1 MAATTLEHPGA
12 PAARSASLLDRV
24 LNIRVAAP
32 LIALIVLTILVIV
45 PLVVMAI
52 ASVRP
57 ANSRPLG
64 FDAFVLS
71 NFVDVFGH
79 PSTPTMLRNTLI
91 YAVGAMVIGV
101 PIAFTIAF
109 LTERTDMPFRTSMY
123 TLMFIPLSIPPFAT
137 ALGWVLLLGPRA
149 GTLNQWIR
157 LIFGLDVRD
166 GPINIFSME
175 GMIFVHALGIVPSM
189 WLLLISV
196 LRNMDPTL
204 EEAAAATGA
213 SRWSIIRHV
222 TAPLMTPGLL
232 SIIVLF
238 TVVGLESLET
248 PLALGK
254 TAGIDVLATRVYDLL
269 NSTTGQGV
277 QYGQPAALGV
287 FGLAIGI
294 IGISFYM
301 RLIRAASRYTVITGK
316 AYRPRII
323 PLGRWRWVAVAFV
336 MLFMLVKVVIPF
348 AVLLATSFQRFYQPL
363 VPGVNIAWTTA
374 NYESMLDWRFFGQ
387 YALNSLIVAVAAAT
401 ITMLL
406 VSFFAWQ
413 LVRWPSPLTR
423 LVNVLAFMPLAI
435 PGVISGLAF
444 FLLFIGTPLY
454 GTLIL
459 VTLAFTANYIAY
471 GTRLMH
477 SAQVQIHRELE
488 EAALTAGVGHV
499 RSFFYINLRLL
510 LPAFVN
516 GWLWIFVNSS
526 RNFTIPLMVASASAQ
541 TVANMIF
548 GRYAGG
554 NFPISAAMMIALV
567 TVNVL
572 AVVVGRKWISRAIG
586 EH

>member
-1 MAATTLEHPGA
+1 MATTTLERPGQHSTT
-12 PAARSASLLDRV
+12 PVSVISRLFQ
-24 LNIRVAAP
+24 IRIAAP
-32 LIALIVLTILVIV
+32 LIALGVLSILVVV
-45 PLVVMAI
+45 PLLVMAI

-57 ANSRPLG
+57 ANSRPIG

-79 PSTPTMLRNTLI
+79 PSTLTMLRNTVV
-91 YAVGAMVIGV
+91 YAVGAMIIGV

-149 GTLNQWIR
+149 GTLNQWVR
-157 LIFGLDVRD
+157 MIFGLDIRE
-166 GPINIFSME
+166 GPVNIFSME

-213 SRWSIIRHV
+213 SRWKTIRHV
-222 TAPLMTPGLL
+222 TGPLMTPGLL

-254 TAGIDVLATRVYDLL
+254 TAGIDVLSTRVYDLL
-269 NSTTGQGV
+269 NPSTGQGV
-277 QYGQPAALGV
+277 SYGQPAALGM
-287 FGLAIGI
+287 FGLVIGI
-294 IGISFYM
+294 IGIAFYM
-301 RLIRAASRYTVITGK
+301 RLVRAASKYTVITGK
-316 AYRPRII
+316 AYRPRVIQ
-323 PLGRWRWVAVAFV
+323 LGRWRWAALGFV
-336 MLFMLVKVVIPF
+336 MLFMLIKVVIPF
-348 AVLLATSFQRFYQPL
+348 AILLATSFQRFYQPL
-363 VPGVNIAWTTA
+363 VPGVNIAWTLS

-387 YALNSLIVAVAAAT
+387 YALNSFIVAIAASSV
-401 ITMLL
+401 TMLL

-459 VTLAFTANYIAY
+459 VSLAFTANYIAY

-477 SAQVQIHRELE
+477 AAQVQIHRELE
-488 EAALTAGVGHV
+488 EAALTGGVSHL

-510 LPAFVN
+510 LPAFMN

-541 TVANMIF
+541 TVANIIF
-548 GRYAGG
+548 GRYSGG
-554 NFPISAAMMIALV
+554 NFPIAAAMMIALV
-567 TVNVL
+567 TVNML
-572 AVVVGRKWISRAIG
+572 AVFMGRKWITRAIG

>member
-1 MAATTLEHPGA
+1 MATTTLEHPGT
-12 PAARSASLLDRV
+12 PAARSASVLGRV
-24 LNIRVAAP
+24 LQIRVAAP
-32 LIALIVLTILVIV
+32 LVALVILTVLVVV

-57 ANSRPLG
+57 ANSKPLG

-71 NFVDVFGH
+71 NYIDVFGH
-79 PSTPTMLRNTLI
+79 PSTLTMLRNTVM
-91 YAVGAMVIGV
+91 YAVGSMIIGV

-149 GTLNQWIR
+149 GTLNQWAR
-157 LIFGLDVRD
+157 QIFGLDVRE
-166 GPINIFSME
+166 GPVNIFSME

-213 SRWSIIRHV
+213 SAWKTIRHV

-254 TAGIDVLATRVYDLL
+254 TAGIDVLSTRVYELL
-269 NSTTGQGV
+269 NPATGAGV
-277 QYGQPAALGV
+277 QYGQPAALGM
-287 FGLAIGI
+287 FGLLVGI
-294 IGISFYM
+294 VGIAFYM

-316 AYRPRII
+316 AYRPRTI
-323 PLGRWRWVAVAFV
+323 PLGRWRWVAFGFV
-336 MLFMLVKVVIPF
+336 MLFMFIKVVIPF
-348 AVLLATSFQRFYQPL
+348 IVLLATSFQRFYQPL
-363 VPGVNIAWTTA
+363 VPGVNIAWTMS
-374 NYESMLDWRFFGQ
+374 NYESMMDWRFFGQ
-387 YALNSLIVAVAAAT
+387 YALNSLIVAIAAAT
-401 ITMLL
+401 VTMLL

-413 LVRWPSPLTR
+413 LVRWPSSLTR
-423 LVNVLAFMPLAI
+423 LVNGLAFMPLAI

-444 FLLFIGTPLY
+444 FLMFIGGPLY

-459 VTLAFTANYIAY
+459 VSLAFTANYIAY

-477 SAQVQIHRELE
+477 AAQVQIHRELE
-488 EAALTAGVGHV
+488 EAALTGGVSYL

-526 RNFTIPLMVASASAQ
+526 RNFTIPLMVASAGAQ
-541 TVANMIF
+541 TVANIIF
-548 GRYAGG
+548 GRYSGG
-554 NFPISAAMMIALV
+554 NFPIAAAMMVALV
-567 TVNVL
+567 TVNML
-572 AVVVGRKWISRAIG
+572 AVLIGRKWITRAIG

>member
-1 MAATTLEHPGA
+1 
-12 PAARSASLLDRV
+12 
-24 LNIRVAAP
+24 
-32 LIALIVLTILVIV
+32 
-45 PLVVMAI
+45 
-52 ASVRP
+52 
-57 ANSRPLG
+57 
-64 FDAFVLS
+64 
-71 NFVDVFGH
+71 
-79 PSTPTMLRNTLI
+79 
-91 YAVGAMVIGV
+91 
-101 PIAFTIAF
+101 
-109 LTERTDMPFRTSMY
+109 
-123 TLMFIPLSIPPFAT
+123 
-137 ALGWVLLLGPRA
+137 VLLLGPRA

-166 GPINIFSME
+166 GPINIFTME

-222 TAPLMTPGLL
+222 TAPLMKPGLL

-444 FLLFIGTPLY
+444 FLLFVGTPLY

-586 EH
+586 DQ